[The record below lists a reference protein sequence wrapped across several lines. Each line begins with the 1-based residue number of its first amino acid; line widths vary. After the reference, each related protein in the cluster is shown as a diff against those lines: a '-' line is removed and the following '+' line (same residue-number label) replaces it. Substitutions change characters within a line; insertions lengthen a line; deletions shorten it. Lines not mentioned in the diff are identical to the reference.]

1 MAPGGA
7 VAPKVAA
14 AAKGV
19 VAAKP
24 AVAPKAAVTL
34 KGAVTPKGERRRYA
48 LVSAA
53 AELLREGG
61 FEAVRHRAVARR
73 AGLPLASTTY
83 YFSSLDDL
91 IASAV
96 AHIGM
101 LEVAQLRAQ
110 VATLSRRR
118 RGPETTADL
127 LVDLLVGSESGPRL
141 TEQLISRYERHIACA
156 RLPALRDIQRRNL
169 RQRVDAVAEV
179 IDRSGRSVR
188 LELVS
193 ALICTVDGAVVSAL
207 VDDRQDP
214 RTVARATVIDVIDAV
229 APFDRRPVHI

>member
-1 MAPGGA
+1 VAPEGAFASKAAA
-7 VAPKVAA
+7 VAPAA
-14 AAKGV
+14 AAPKA
-19 VAAKP
+19 VA
-24 AVAPKAAVTL
+24 APKAAVVP

-53 AELLREGG
+53 AELLSEGG

-110 VATLSRRR
+110 VDTLSRRR
-118 RGPETTADL
+118 RSADKTAEL
-127 LVDLLVGSESGPRL
+127 LVELLVGSESDSRL

-156 RLPALRDIQRRNL
+156 RLPGLREIQRRTM
-169 RQRVDAVAEV
+169 RQRVDAVADV
-179 IDRSGRSVR
+179 IERSGRSMR
-188 LELVS
+188 PELVS
-193 ALICTVDGAVVSAL
+193 ALIYTIDGAVVSAL
-207 VDDRQDP
+207 LDELQDP
-214 RTVARATVIDVIDAV
+214 RAVARATVIDVIDAM
-229 APFDRRPVHI
+229 APFDRRPVQI